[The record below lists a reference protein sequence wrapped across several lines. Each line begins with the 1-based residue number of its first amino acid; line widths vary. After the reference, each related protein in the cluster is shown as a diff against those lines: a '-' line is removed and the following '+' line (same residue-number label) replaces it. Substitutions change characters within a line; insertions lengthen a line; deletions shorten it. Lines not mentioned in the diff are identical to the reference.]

1 MNIKLFILTYLSLFL
16 IQGCTTLDE
25 QLLNKAGESADSSS
39 YLTDIDVQ
47 TPEKTENIDP
57 ILKSTHDI
65 LESTSVS
72 QNNINENIDEYLDK
86 NAVQS
91 KGQSAPIKP
100 QYEDVWLR
108 LPELY
113 QLSDIDNKRIQQQ
126 QKWFLKHKNHIE
138 DVSELASP
146 FLYFIIEEVNR
157 RNMPGEIALLPII
170 ESGFK
175 THAYSR
181 MKASG
186 LWQFMPSTG
195 RYFGL
200 KQNWW
205 YDGRRD
211 VYHSTMAALTYLQ
224 QLNKYYKGDWL
235 LALAAYNAG
244 SGNVNKAIKKNLK
257 KGKPIDYW
265 SLPLPKETFKY
276 IPKLLAVSKII
287 QDHKKYNISLHP
299 IENSPRLMLVDTKS
313 QIDLSVVAKMVGI
326 SLKEMQTYN
335 PAFNQWATDPE
346 GPHHLLIPI
355 DKVERYKLK
364 LASLEDKDRVQWH
377 RHKIRSGE
385 SLSVIARKYNISVSV
400 LKTSN
405 HLKNNRIRAGKHLMV
420 PSSGQNIAYR
430 PSEKSTTI
438 AASKDLPIGSLIY
451 HVRKGD
457 SFWTIARRFNM
468 SHKKLASLN
477 GLSSGDTL
485 SIGQKLVIS
494 KSISVARSNKS
505 DSNKNIINY
514 KVKSGDS
521 LYTISKQFKVT
532 VNDLKR
538 WNRLSLKKYLKPGQE
553 LKVLI
558 ISSAQP
564 I

>member
-1 MNIKLFILTYLSLFL
+1 MNIKFYILIYLSLFVIHGCSSLNDEVL
-16 IQGCTTLDE
+16 IKSSD
-25 QLLNKAGESADSSS
+25 NSSS
-39 YLTDIDVQ
+39 SDYLTDIDDQ
-47 TPEKTENIDP
+47 KPEKNDDIDP

-65 LESTSVS
+65 LESASKNQENLDDSFEIDTE
-72 QNNINENIDEYLDK
+72 QNN
-86 NAVQS
+86 
-91 KGQSAPIKP
+91 APSSSLKQ

-108 LPELY
+108 LPDLY
-113 QLSDIDNKRIQQQ
+113 QMSHIDNKRIQQQ
-126 QKWFLKHKNHIE
+126 QKWFLKHKKYFE
-138 DVSELASP
+138 GVSKRASP
-146 FLYFIIEEVNR
+146 FLYFITEEINR

-186 LWQFMPSTG
+186 LWQFVPATG
-195 RYFGL
+195 KYFGL

-211 VYHSTMAALTYLQ
+211 VYQSTLAALTYLE

-244 SGNVNKAIKKNLK
+244 AGNVNKAIKKNLK
-257 KGKPIDYW
+257 RGKPIDYW
-265 SLPLPKETFKY
+265 SLPLPKETRKY
-276 IPKLLAVSKII
+276 VPKLLAVSKIV
-287 QDHKKYNISLHP
+287 QEQKKHSITLVP
-299 IENSPRLMLVDTKS
+299 IENSPSLMLVDTKS
-313 QIDLSVVAKMVGI
+313 QIDLSLVAKMVDI

-335 PAFNQWATDPE
+335 PAFKQWATDPE

-355 DKVERYKLK
+355 DKVERFEIK
-364 LASLEDKDRVQWH
+364 LAALDDKDRVQWY

-385 SLSVIARKYNISVSV
+385 SLSVIAQKYNLSIAV
-400 LKTSN
+400 LKSSN
-405 HLKNNRIRAGKHLMV
+405 HLKSNRIRAGKYLMV
-420 PSSGQNIAYR
+420 PSNGQNLAVRTSTNRSKKNAPQKI
-430 PSEKSTTI
+430 PSNSQ
-438 AASKDLPIGSLIY
+438 IY
-451 HVRKGD
+451 KVRKGD
-457 SFWTIARRFNM
+457 SFWTIARRFKM

-485 SIGQKLVIS
+485 SIGQTLVIS
-494 KSISVARSNKS
+494 KNNTQNNPITSERNT
-505 DSNKNIINY
+505 NIISY

-521 LYTISKQFKVT
+521 LYTISKQFKVS

-538 WNRLSLKKYLKPGQE
+538 WNRLNLKKYLKPGQE

-558 ISSAQP
+558 ISSVQP